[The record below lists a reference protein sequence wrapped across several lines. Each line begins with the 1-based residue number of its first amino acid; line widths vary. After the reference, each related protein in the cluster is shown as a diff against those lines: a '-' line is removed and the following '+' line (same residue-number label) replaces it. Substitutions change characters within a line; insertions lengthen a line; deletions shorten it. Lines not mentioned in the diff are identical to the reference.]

1 MSTIE
6 VTSCSCRLIIDLFAM
21 QIALKATNA
30 PSVKSAEDVR
40 MKIQTIDENC
50 TIDDVRAWDM
60 SVVDGF
66 RLTRSSSFEPGAQG
80 LALAKLATHK
90 KGELVMQCAFP
101 EPVSAEEFEA
111 CMLGGPFGISLIR
124 HTKEKSFGRPDK
136 TASKAFDEN
145 LARFYLQRGGLLG
158 KGQNCALVCVD
169 PGHKLPSKLLAYAKN
184 EDKDFPL
191 DESDFRQMLTSMA
204 VALGFRSFLNSSTES
219 PLNSFV
225 FECFVNSQEHG
236 QSTKNKVAR
245 QGVRALL
252 IEKVIVQ
259 ATTKLDK
266 LSKGLQD
273 YIARATESP
282 ESKLG
287 LGLVCLT
294 IADQGD
300 GIQVTLPPA
309 SPDESAK
316 DRFARAFVRE
326 VTRKPQ
332 GAIKRGLGLSHAL
345 TAAHKLRARIEIHS
359 SGIHYVQDFSFD
371 EHPYPQL
378 DRNAVVEDSSTQGC
392 GTTVSIWVPEYAP
405 GLDQPD
411 LFDRKNLP
419 PVA

>member
-1 MSTIE
+1 
-6 VTSCSCRLIIDLFAM
+6 
-21 QIALKATNA
+21 
-30 PSVKSAEDVR
+30 
-40 MKIQTIDENC
+40 MKIKTIVKNC

-60 SVVDGF
+60 FVIDGF

-90 KGELVMQCAFP
+90 KGQLIMRCAFP
-101 EPVSAEEFEA
+101 EPVSADEFEA
-111 CMLGGPFGISLIR
+111 CLLGGPFGISLIR
-124 HTKEKSFGRPDK
+124 HAKEKSFGQEDK
-136 TASKAFDEN
+136 AASKEFDEN
-145 LARFYLQRGGLLG
+145 LISFYLQRGGLLG
-158 KGQNCALVCVD
+158 KGQSCALVCGD
-169 PGHKLPSKLLAYAKN
+169 PGYKLPPKLKEYAKN

-191 DESDFRQMLTSMA
+191 DESDFRKMLTAMA
-204 VALGFRSFLNSSTES
+204 VTLGFRSFLSSSTES

-252 IEKVIVQ
+252 IEKVVVRS
-259 ATTKLDK
+259 TTNIDK
-266 LSKGLQD
+266 LSTGLQE
-273 YIARATESP
+273 YIARTTESP
-282 ESKLG
+282 EGKMG

-300 GIQVTLPPA
+300 GIQVTLPAA
-309 SPDESAK
+309 SPNESAK
-316 DRFARAFVRE
+316 ERFARAFISE

-345 TAAHKLRARIEIHS
+345 SAAHKMRARIEIHS

-371 EHPYPQL
+371 ESRYPQL
-378 DRNAVVEDSSTQGC
+378 DRDAVVEDDLTQGC

-411 LFDRKNLP
+411 LFNRKNLP
-419 PVA
+419 PAA

>member
-1 MSTIE
+1 M
-6 VTSCSCRLIIDLFAM
+6 
-21 QIALKATNA
+21 
-30 PSVKSAEDVR
+30 
-40 MKIQTIDENC
+40 
-50 TIDDVRAWDM
+50 DDVRAWDM
-60 SVVDGF
+60 SLIDGF

-80 LALAKLATHK
+80 LALAKLTTHK
-90 KGELVMQCAFP
+90 KGELIIKCAFP
-101 EPVSAEEFEA
+101 EPVSADEFEA
-111 CMLGGPFGISLIR
+111 CLLSSPFGISLIR
-124 HTKEKSFGRPDK
+124 HAKEKLFGQETK
-136 TASKAFDEN
+136 AASKAFDEN
-145 LARFYLQRGGLLG
+145 LARFYLDRGGVLG

-169 PGHKLPSKLLAYAKN
+169 PGYKLPPKLKTYAKN
-184 EDKDFPL
+184 EDQDFPL
-191 DESDFRQMLTSMA
+191 DESDFRQLLTSMA
-204 VALGFRSFLNSSTES
+204 IALGFRNFMNSSTES
-219 PLNSFV
+219 SLNSFV
-225 FECFVNSQEHG
+225 FECFLNSHEHG

-252 IEKVIVQ
+252 IEKVVIST
-259 ATTKLDK
+259 TTKLDK
-266 LSKGLQD
+266 RSKGLQE
-273 YIARATESP
+273 YIARTTESP

-309 SPDESAK
+309 SPDESAI

-345 TAAHKLRARIEIHS
+345 SAAHKMRARIEIHS
-359 SGIHYVQDFSFD
+359 SGIHYVQDFSFG
-371 EHPYPQL
+371 ESPYPQL
-378 DRNAVVEDSSTQGC
+378 DRSAVVENELTRGC

-411 LFDRKNLP
+411 LFDRKNLQ

>member
-1 MSTIE
+1 MTQ
-6 VTSCSCRLIIDLFAM
+6 VF
-21 QIALKATNA
+21 
-30 PSVKSAEDVR
+30 
-40 MKIQTIDENC
+40 IQTIVENC

-60 SVVDGF
+60 SVIDGF
-66 RLTRSSSFEPGAQG
+66 RLTKSSSFEPGAQG

-90 KGELVMQCAFP
+90 KGELVVRCAFP
-101 EPVSAEEFEA
+101 EPVTTEEFEA
-111 CMLGGPFGISLIR
+111 CLLGGPFGISLVR
-124 HTKEKSFGRPDK
+124 HAKERSFGLEGRA
-136 TASKAFDEN
+136 TSKEFDEH
-145 LARFYLQRGGLLG
+145 LARFYLHRGGLLG
-158 KGQNCALVCVD
+158 RGQSCALVCVD
-169 PGHKLPSKLLAYAKN
+169 PGYRLPPGLKAYAKN

-191 DESDFRQMLTSMA
+191 DESDFRQMVSSMA
-204 VALGFRSFLNSSTES
+204 GALGFRNFLNSSTES
-219 PLNSFV
+219 SLNSFV
-225 FECFVNSQEHG
+225 FECFLNSQEHG

-252 IEKVIVQ
+252 IEKVVVS

-266 LSKGLQD
+266 LSKGLRE
-273 YIARATESP
+273 YVARTTESP

-294 IADQGD
+294 IVDQGD
-300 GIQVTLPPA
+300 GIQVTLPPE
-309 SPDESAK
+309 SPDESAE

-345 TAAHKLRARIEIHS
+345 SAAHRMRARIEIHS
-359 SGIHYVQDFSFD
+359 SGIHYVQDFSF
-371 EHPYPQL
+371 EESPYPQL
-378 DRNAVVEDSSTQGC
+378 DRSAVVEDVLTRGC

-411 LFDRKNLP
+411 LFDRKNLL

>member
-1 MSTIE
+1 M
-6 VTSCSCRLIIDLFAM
+6 
-21 QIALKATNA
+21 
-30 PSVKSAEDVR
+30 
-40 MKIQTIDENC
+40 IQTIFENC
-50 TIDDVRAWDM
+50 TMDDVRAWDM
-60 SVVDGF
+60 SVINGF
-66 RLTRSSSFEPGAQG
+66 RITRSSSFEPGAQG

-90 KGELVMQCAFP
+90 KGELVMQCSFP
-101 EPVSAEEFEA
+101 EPASADEFEA
-111 CMLGGPFGISLIR
+111 CLLGGPFGISLIR
-124 HTKEKSFGRPDK
+124 HAKEKLFGQGDRD
-136 TASKAFDEN
+136 ASNAFDEN
-145 LARFYLQRGGLLG
+145 LARFYLQRGGILG

-169 PGHKLPSKLLAYAKN
+169 PGHKLPAKLLAYAKN
-184 EDKDFPL
+184 EDRDFPL
-191 DESDFRQMLTSMA
+191 DESDFRQMLTTMA
-204 VALGFRSFLNSSTES
+204 LALGFRSFLTSSTES

-252 IEKVIVQ
+252 IEKVVVQ
-259 ATTKLDK
+259 STTKLDK
-266 LSKGLQD
+266 LSKSLRE
-273 YIARATESP
+273 YIVRATESP
-282 ESKLG
+282 QSKLG

-345 TAAHKLRARIEIHS
+345 FAAHKLRARVEIHS

-378 DRNAVVEDSSTQGC
+378 DRNAIVEDDLTRGC

-411 LFDRKNLP
+411 LFDRKNVR

>member
-1 MSTIE
+1 MFIAGIND
-6 VTSCSCRLIIDLFAM
+6 CSGNPIIDVFAM
-21 QIALKATNA
+21 QIAPKGACVSLVRSAGN
-30 PSVKSAEDVR
+30 VK
-40 MKIQTIDENC
+40 MKIQTITENC

-90 KGELVMQCAFP
+90 KGELVMHCAFP
-101 EPVSAEEFEA
+101 EPVSAEDFEA
-111 CMLGGPFGISLIR
+111 CLLGGPFGISLIR
-124 HTKEKSFGRPDK
+124 HAKEKSFGQEEK
-136 TASKAFDEN
+136 AASKAFDEN
-145 LARFYLQRGGLLG
+145 LARFYMQRGGLLG
-158 KGQNCALVCVD
+158 KGHSCALVCVD
-169 PGHKLPSKLLAYAKN
+169 PGYKLPPKLKAYAKN

-191 DESDFRQMLTSMA
+191 DESDFRQMLTSMTEA
-204 VALGFRSFLNSSTES
+204 MGFRSFLHSSTES

-252 IEKVIVQ
+252 IEKVVVRS
-259 ATTKLDK
+259 TTKLDK
-266 LSKGLQD
+266 LSKGLQE
-273 YIARATESP
+273 YIARTTESP
-282 ESKLG
+282 EGSLG

-309 SPDESAK
+309 SSDESAK

-345 TAAHKLRARIEIHS
+345 SAAHKMRARIEIHS
-359 SGIHYVQDFSFD
+359 SGIHYVQDFSF
-371 EHPYPQL
+371 EESPYPQL
-378 DRNAVVEDSSTQGC
+378 DRGAVMEDELTRGC

-405 GLDQPD
+405 GLDQPN